1 VNKHVILSG
10 ALAMTAIGLMGFG
23 AGVNALGHIY
33 TANALV
39 LYALYWAIELNG
51 PKPKK

>member
-1 VNKHVILSG
+1 MNKHVILSG
-10 ALAMTAIGLMGFG
+10 ALVMTAIGLMGFG
-23 AGVNALGHIY
+23 AGVHIY

-39 LYALYWAIELNG
+39 LYAIYWAIELNG